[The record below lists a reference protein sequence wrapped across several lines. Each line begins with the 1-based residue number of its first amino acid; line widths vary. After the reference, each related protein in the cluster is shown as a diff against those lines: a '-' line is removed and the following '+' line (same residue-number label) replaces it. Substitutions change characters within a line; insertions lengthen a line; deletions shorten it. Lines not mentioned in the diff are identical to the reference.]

1 MELMTVLIVI
11 SILMLMAYS
20 TYSFI
25 AAKAAR
31 GRCETN
37 LRSLYTAA
45 QSYVIDHNHWPQVV
59 ITDIE
64 DSSYAED
71 WIEALSPYKIERTN
85 WICPTI
91 QKVLGDPSISEESRI
106 DYIPAPFDAKPN
118 TPYQYPNHPWFM
130 ERGDMHG
137 DGNLLIFTNGNVKS
151 LSEVKRDAA
160 TINLD

>member
-1 MELMTVLIVI
+1 MELVTAIIIV
-11 SILMLMAYS
+11 SILSLMVYSAYS
-20 TYSFI
+20 VL

-45 QSYVIDHNHWPQVV
+45 QSYVIDHNQWPQVV
-59 ITDIE
+59 VTDIE
-64 DSSYAED
+64 DSTYAED
-71 WIEALSPYKIERTN
+71 WINALSPYKLGQEN
-85 WICPTI
+85 WICPTV
-91 QKVLGDPSISEESRI
+91 QKVLGNPSLKDDLRI

-137 DGNLLIFTNGNVKS
+137 TGNLLIFTNGNIRS
-151 LSEVKRDAA
+151 LDEVKRDSG